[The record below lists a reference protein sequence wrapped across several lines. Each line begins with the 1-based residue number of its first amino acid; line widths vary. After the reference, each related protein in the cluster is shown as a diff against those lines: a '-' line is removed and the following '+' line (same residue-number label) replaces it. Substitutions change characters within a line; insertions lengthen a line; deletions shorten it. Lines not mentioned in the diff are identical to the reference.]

1 MSSHVSSDQWNKTP
15 GFGQAFRA
23 PVGREAVP
31 QVAAGIQNLQEFN
44 HNKNPQERYLPI
56 AASATTGKPFLSP
69 YPTPARWL
77 MYFIS
82 KPFHILQSNA
92 LDQIVFFMPANK
104 FTEMLV
110 YIPDHSQPKD
120 CEKACE
126 YSVSRAWGSF
136 SFFHR
141 KVSVDFRRV
150 WWVGCSWDGV
160 IASMLCVQFSL
171 STSGPAVK
179 QTQGRFLGFLSVPSS
194 CHHPQQHRLFV

>member
-1 MSSHVSSDQWNKTP
+1 M
-15 GFGQAFRA
+15 
-23 PVGREAVP
+23 
-31 QVAAGIQNLQEFN
+31 AAGIQNLQEFN

-126 YSVSRAWGSF
+126 YSVSSGMREFFFF
-136 SFFHR
+136 SQ
-141 KVSVDFRRV
+141 K
-150 WWVGCSWDGV
+150 
-160 IASMLCVQFSL
+160 SL
-171 STSGPAVK
+171 S
-179 QTQGRFLGFLSVPSS
+179 
-194 CHHPQQHRLFV
+194 